1 VSKRT
6 VTFTKQASKALLKM
20 PANTATLIRAKI
32 DQLATDPDSLAN
44 NVTALKGSSFCR
56 LRVNN
61 WRVIFTIDL
70 TILAVQQIGPRGGI
84 YD

>member
-1 VSKRT
+1 MSKRT

-44 NVTALKGSSFCR
+44 NVTALKGSNFSR

-70 TILAVQQIGPRGGI
+70 TILAVQQIGPRGSI